1 MESMTDPQPAPGRK
15 LDVLIVEHSVEDAGV
30 IALELQRAGFA
41 PGYRRVSTAQEMTA
55 ALEEQPWDL
64 VLCSDGVPD
73 FTYQAALALLREKR
87 IAAPVL
93 LVCNTT
99 LATEE
104 AVAAVRAGAR
114 DIIMKDR
121 LSRLAHAV
129 ERELEAAC
137 NRVRHRALEQEV
149 QKSNKL
155 FRALIEHSFDAVCLV
170 SAEAVFQYVSPS
182 AERILG
188 YRAEELI
195 GRNAFELVAP
205 EDRPLGQQR
214 LGELVG
220 MPGETLTVQ
229 LRVRRKNGELIWTEH
244 IGTNLLD
251 AESAAAV
258 VINFRDI
265 TEQKRFEQ
273 MLRENEERAQ
283 EELAELEHIYDTAP
297 VGLSLLDTDL
307 RYLRINERLAA
318 MNGRPAEE
326 HLGRTIWEVLPESAA
341 FAAPLL
347 KRIIESGRPVLDW
360 HYRTEKADSSVPRDF
375 LASYYPVRTAAGKAL
390 GVAAVV
396 QEITELKRVERALR
410 ESEQRFRALI
420 ENSADGFALL
430 DSAGAVLYSGPPIL
444 GYENREFLGRKV
456 SELIHPDE
464 RERIRGLLSELS
476 ARSGKVITSEYR
488 LRHKDGSW
496 RWVETITKNLLG
508 DGVIRGIVVNYRDV
522 TERKRL
528 EEQLRQT
535 QKLESIGVLAGG
547 VAHDFNNL
555 LTGVLGNATLALD
568 TLSPTHPSR
577 PYLEDV
583 MQAAESAAHLTR
595 QLLAYSGKGRFIIQP
610 VDLSSLTREIT
621 TLVRTSIPRTV
632 QLRLELAPDLPAVE
646 GDPGQLQQLIMNLV
660 INGAEAIGEGRN
672 GSVLVA
678 TGVQSVDEEFLR
690 NTFAA
695 AEIGPGRY
703 VSLEVQDTG
712 AGMDPETQSKIFDPF
727 FSTKFS
733 GRGLGLSAVL
743 GIVRGHKGAIKVY
756 STPGQGTTFKVLLPG
771 GEQTAAKAAAAV
783 GRTDLRGEGTILVA
797 DDEDIVRRTANS
809 ALERQGYRV
818 LLAANGQEAVDLFR
832 ERGSEVALVLL
843 DLTMP
848 VLGGE
853 QVLRE
858 LRRLRPSV
866 RILLSSG
873 FNEVEAI
880 QHFAGKGLSGFI
892 QKPYT
897 AMQLAEKV
905 KTVLEQ

>member
-1 MESMTDPQPAPGRK
+1 MSSPQATPGRK
-15 LDVLIVEHSVEDAGV
+15 LDVLIVEDSAEDADLIV
-30 IALELQRAGFA
+30 LELRRAGFA
-41 PGYRRVSTAQEMTA
+41 PDYRRVATAQEMSA
-55 ALEEQPWDL
+55 ALDDRRWDL
-64 VLCSDGVPD
+64 VLCGYSMPD
-73 FTYQAALALLREKR
+73 FSYRGALDLLREKG
-87 IAAPVL
+87 ISAPVL
-93 LVCNTT
+93 LVSTT
-99 LATEE
+99 IVDEA
-104 AVAAVRAGAR
+104 AVAAVKAGAR

-129 ERELEAAC
+129 ERELEAAR
-137 NRVRHRALEQEV
+137 NRVRQRGLEEEI
-149 QKSNKL
+149 QKSNRL

-170 SAEAVFQYVSPS
+170 NAEGIFQYLSPS

-188 YRAEELI
+188 YPAGELA
-195 GRNAFELVAP
+195 GRNAFELVEP

-214 LGELVG
+214 FSELAG
-220 MPGETLTVQ
+220 MPGEALTVQ

-251 AESAAAV
+251 QESLAAV
-258 VINFRDI
+258 VVNFRDI

-283 EELAELEHIYDTAP
+283 QELAELEHIYNTAP
-297 VGLSLLDTDL
+297 VGLCLLGTDL

-318 MNGRPAEE
+318 LNGLPAEE
-326 HLGRTIWEVLPESAA
+326 HLGRAIWEVIPETAPLV
-341 FAAPLL
+341 APLL
-347 KRIIESGRPVLDW
+347 QRIIESGRPVLDW
-360 HYRTEKADSSVPRDF
+360 QFHTEKPASGAPRDF
-375 LASYYPVRTAAGKAL
+375 QASYYPVRAASGKTL

-396 QEITELKRVERALR
+396 QEITDLKRVERALR

-420 ENSADGFALL
+420 ESSADGFALL
-430 DSAGAVLYSGPPIL
+430 DSGGVVLYSGPQIL
-444 GYENREFLGRKV
+444 GYDSREMVGRGV
-456 SELIHPDE
+456 FELIHPDE
-464 RERIRGLLSELS
+464 RERLRALLSEL
-476 ARSGKVITSEYR
+476 AAHPGKVITSEYR
-488 LRHKDGSW
+488 VRHKDGSW
-496 RWVETITKNLLG
+496 RWVEAVTKNLLA
-508 DGVIRGIVVNYRDV
+508 DRVIGGIVVNYRDV

-568 TLSPTHPSR
+568 TLSPMHPSR

-595 QLLAYSGKGRFIIQP
+595 QLLAYSGKGRFIVQP
-610 VDLSSLTREIT
+610 VDLSSLTRELT

-646 GDPGQLQQLIMNLV
+646 GDPGQLQQLVMNLV

-678 TGVQSVDEEFLR
+678 TGVQSIDEEFIR
-690 NTFAA
+690 NAFAA
-695 AEIGPGRY
+695 AEILPGRY

-712 AGMDPETQSKIFDPF
+712 GGMDQETQSKIFDPF
-727 FSTKFS
+727 FTTKFS

-756 STPGQGTTFKVLLPG
+756 STPGQGTTFKVLFPA
-771 GEQTAAKAAAAV
+771 GEHAAAKALPASA
-783 GRTDLRGEGTILVA
+783 RTDLRGTGTILVA

-818 LLAANGQEAVDLFR
+818 LLATNGQEAVDLFR

-858 LRRLRPSV
+858 LRRIRPAV
-866 RILLSSG
+866 KILLSSG

-880 QHFAGKGLSGFI
+880 HRFAGKGLSGFI

-897 AMQLAEKV
+897 ATQLAEKV
-905 KTVLEQ
+905 KTVLEQP